1 VIENE
6 LRDFK
11 LSGAELPDADKARF
25 KAIQEEL
32 ATLTASFDDHVLD
45 ATNAYA
51 LYVDDAKRLAGLPED
66 VVTEAR
72 EARRPRA
79 AKATS
84 SRCACRASCR

>member
-1 VIENE
+1 VIDNE

-11 LSGAELPDADKARF
+11 LSGAELPDDDKARF

-51 LYVDDAKRLAGLPED
+51 LYVDDPSASPACP
-66 VVTEAR
+66 T
-72 EARRPRA
+72 
-79 AKATS
+79 TS
-84 SRCACRASCR
+84 